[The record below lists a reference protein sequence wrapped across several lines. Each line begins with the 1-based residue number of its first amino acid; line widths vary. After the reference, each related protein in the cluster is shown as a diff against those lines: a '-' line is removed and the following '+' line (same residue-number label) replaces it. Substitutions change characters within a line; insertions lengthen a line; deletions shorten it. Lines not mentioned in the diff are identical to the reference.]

1 MWNPGAVDMVP
12 ELSFSLQFSC
22 FPTVNGG
29 WGFFTRYY
37 PGQDYYNVGF
47 LDDIRRLHVGLTFN
61 QTGFFRFR
69 RPLANAQSR

>member
-1 MWNPGAVDMVP
+1 VGVLYA
-12 ELSFSLQFSC
+12 LL
-22 FPTVNGG
+22 
-29 WGFFTRYY
+29 

>member
-1 MWNPGAVDMVP
+1 V
-12 ELSFSLQFSC
+12 LS
-22 FPTVNGG
+22 NGEWRVG
-29 WGFFTRYY
+29 VLYALL